1 MVFSFWIFVIIIMV
15 ITLIEK
21 ACELLQMFYS
31 SGYEAYVVGGFVRDI
46 ILGRNSFDV
55 DIATNATPKEV
66 QMIFKDVKLPF
77 EGYGSVHLV
86 YKKVNFEITTY
97 RMDLEYQDK
106 RKPSKIVY
114 TDKLIIDLRRRD
126 FTMNTLCMDKNK
138 NIIDLLN
145 ARCDIENKVIKTV
158 GNANRRLK
166 EDSLRILRAIRF
178 ATELDFSI
186 DEELKDAIINNRELV
201 KDLSFYRKKQ
211 ELNRIFSSPNVL
223 KGISLLKYFSL
234 DEYLDIDLKH
244 EIVKTSDPIGIWA
257 QVSPSSSYPFT
268 SNEKDYLK
276 AINDVL
282 TDDVIND
289 MELYKKGNYVCFI
302 AAQILNMD
310 TKDIYDRC
318 DNLVIKK
325 TSDIK
330 LTGKDIIDL
339 INPKDKSI
347 IKNIIKDIEEKII
360 YKELNNNYEELKRYV
375 LDNYKKYW

>member
-1 MVFSFWIFVIIIMV
+1 MV

-234 DEYLDIDLKH
+234 DDYLDINLKH
-244 EIVKTSDPIGIWA
+244 EIIKTSDPIGIWA

-318 DNLVIKK
+318 DNLPIKK

-375 LDNYKKYW
+375 LDNYKKY

>member
-166 EDSLRILRAIRF
+166 EDSLRILR
-178 ATELDFSI
+178 E
-186 DEELKDAIINNRELV
+186 
-201 KDLSFYRKKQ
+201 
-211 ELNRIFSSPNVL
+211 
-223 KGISLLKYFSL
+223 
-234 DEYLDIDLKH
+234 
-244 EIVKTSDPIGIWA
+244 
-257 QVSPSSSYPFT
+257 
-268 SNEKDYLK
+268 
-276 AINDVL
+276 
-282 TDDVIND
+282 
-289 MELYKKGNYVCFI
+289 
-302 AAQILNMD
+302 
-310 TKDIYDRC
+310 
-318 DNLVIKK
+318 
-325 TSDIK
+325 
-330 LTGKDIIDL
+330 
-339 INPKDKSI
+339 
-347 IKNIIKDIEEKII
+347 
-360 YKELNNNYEELKRYV
+360 
-375 LDNYKKYW
+375 